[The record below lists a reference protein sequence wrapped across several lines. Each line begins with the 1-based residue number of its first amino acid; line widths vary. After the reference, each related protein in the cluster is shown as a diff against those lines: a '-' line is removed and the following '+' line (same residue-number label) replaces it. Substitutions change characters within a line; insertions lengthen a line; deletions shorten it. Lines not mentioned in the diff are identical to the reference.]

1 MIFHKII
8 SRTSPFPVAR
18 TPSLTKRVG
27 IYPSHNPVYAGPVR
41 AEAENDRLDRAART
55 KTKQARHTR
64 IAERLVVTSMICDA
78 VVVLYALL
86 AAYWLK
92 FCTPLASIGV
102 TSQPGLP
109 DYAPYIAFGT
119 ITLILTLAHLKLYS
133 RDSLLRYR
141 HVSMIVAKA
150 CAGWFLG
157 FLGVALIFKMEPP
170 ISRGFV
176 ILAGANALAGLLIWR
191 NLFHRFLRR
200 SVVARSLRQRVLVV
214 GWNAEAERLSR
225 AFEEQDIC
233 AYEVAGCV
241 VSAQGRLAIEPA
253 DVSVLGTIGDL
264 EELIH
269 HHEVDTVMVADLD
282 CVKGEIVGIANLCER
297 EMVRFQIVPS
307 YFQILVSGLHLETVG
322 GIPVLGVSQLPLD
335 RLSNILLKRLV
346 DIVGSIFGLIALSPV
361 MAFFCWRVK
370 RESPGPAFYKQ
381 RRLGRNGREFDIYKI
396 RSMKLDAEKDGQVGW
411 STKSDDRRLKIG
423 ELMRRYNIDEL
434 PQFWNVLQ
442 GEMSLVGPRP
452 ERPELIR
459 NFKSEIPHYNARHNA
474 LPGITGWAQ
483 VKGFR
488 GDTDLGERIQ
498 CDLFYLENWNLMLDL
513 QIMVMTLTT
522 NKNAA

>member
-1 MIFHKII
+1 MYQ
-8 SRTSPFPVAR
+8 
-18 TPSLTKRVG
+18 PS
-27 IYPSHNPVYAGPVR
+27 N
-41 AEAENDRLDRAART
+41 EALYSAPLLSSDDSTLALQNRLEQAART
-55 KTKQARHTR
+55 KQKQAHHAE

-92 FCTPLASIGV
+92 FLTPLSEIGV
-102 TSQPGLP
+102 ASDPTISS
-109 DYAPYIAFGT
+109 YAPYLAFGT
-119 ITLILTLAHLKLYS
+119 LSLILTLAHLKLYT

-150 CAGWFLG
+150 CGAWFVGFLG
-157 FLGVALIFKMEPP
+157 FALIFKLEPD

-176 ILAGANALAGLLIWR
+176 ILAGVNAMVGLLIWR
-191 NLFHRFLRR
+191 NLFHRFLRH
-200 SVVARSLRQRVLVV
+200 SVVAQSLRQRVLVV
-214 GWNAEAERLSR
+214 GWNPEAERLTR
-225 AFEEQDIC
+225 TFEKQDIC

-241 VSAQGRLAIEPA
+241 VSSRGKLATEPTCG
-253 DVSVLGTIGDL
+253 VPVLGTVRDL
-264 EELIH
+264 ENLIH
-269 HHEVDTVMVADLD
+269 DHEADTVMVADLD

-335 RLSNILLKRLV
+335 RLPNILLKRFV
-346 DIVGSIFGLIALSPV
+346 DILGALAGLILLSPV
-361 MAFFCWRVK
+361 IAFFCYLVK
-370 RESPGPAFYKQ
+370 RESPGPVFYQQ
-381 RRLGRNGREFDIYKI
+381 RRLGRNGREFQIHKI
-396 RSMKLDAEKDGQVGW
+396 RSMKLDAEKDGKVGW
-411 STKSDDRRLKIG
+411 TTREDHRRLKIG
-423 ELMRRYNIDEL
+423 SLMRKYNIDEL
-434 PQFWNVLQ
+434 PQFWNVLK

-452 ERPELIR
+452 ERPELIQ

-474 LPGITGWAQ
+474 MPGITGWAQ
-483 VKGFR
+483 VKGYR

-498 CDLFYLENWNLMLDL
+498 CDLFYLENWNLMLDF
-513 QIMVMTLTT
+513 QIMVMTLTN

>member
-1 MIFHKII
+1 MKMYE
-8 SRTSPFPVAR
+8 TSTEMAYPACLPANMDAAM
-18 TPSLTKRVG
+18 G
-27 IYPSHNPVYAGPVR
+27 IQT
-41 AEAENDRLDRAART
+41 RLEQAART
-55 KTKQARHTR
+55 KQKQARHTE

-92 FCTPLASIGV
+92 FLTPLGDIGIA
-102 TSQPGLP
+102 TRPSLSS
-109 DYAPYIAFGT
+109 YAPYLAFGT
-119 ITLILTLAHLKLYS
+119 LTLVLTLAHLKLYS

-141 HVSMIVAKA
+141 HVSMILAKA
-150 CAGWFLG
+150 CAAWFVG
-157 FLGVALIFKMEPP
+157 FLAFALIFKMEPD

-176 ILAGANALAGLLIWR
+176 ILAGINSLAGLLIWR
-191 NLFHRFLRR
+191 NLFHRFLRN
-200 SVVARSLRQRVLVV
+200 SVVAQSLRQRVLVV
-214 GWNAEAERLSR
+214 GWNPEAERMTR
-225 AFEEQDIC
+225 TFEKQDIC

-241 VSAQGRLAIEPA
+241 VSAQGRLSTPPTCGVPILG
-253 DVSVLGTIGDL
+253 SVQDL
-264 EELIH
+264 EDLIH
-269 HHEVDTVMVADLD
+269 DHEADTVMVADLD

-335 RLSNILLKRLV
+335 RLPNIMLKRFV
-346 DIVGSIFGLIALSPV
+346 DIVGALFGLLLLSPV
-361 MAFFCWRVK
+361 IALFCYLVK
-370 RESPGPAFYKQ
+370 RESPGPVFYKQ
-381 RRLGRNGREFDIYKI
+381 RRLGRNGREFQILKI

-411 STKSDDRRLKIG
+411 STKVDDRRLKIG
-423 ELMRRYNIDEL
+423 SLMRKYNIDEL
-434 PQFWNVLQ
+434 PQFWNVLK
-442 GEMSLVGPRP
+442 GDMSLVGPRP
-452 ERPELIR
+452 ERPELIH

-474 LPGITGWAQ
+474 MPGITGWAQ

-498 CDLFYLENWNLMLDL
+498 CDLFYLENWNLMLDF
-513 QIMVMTLTT
+513 QIMVMTLTN